1 MSATLSFL
9 GLTAAAP
16 ELLQPPIFNLPSE
29 LSHEILDPLLLAET
43 AELEILYP
51 EPDTLGTVIKAW
63 SSARS
68 PAWAKMAQ
76 ALEAEYNPIHNYDR
90 AESWTESK
98 NGSGQRSGTNDRTT
112 TGTGSSSGSLV
123 TDKAGYNS
131 QAATNPA
138 QRNTSTGTDQS
149 SGTQADEWSED
160 TSNEETVTRRGNV
173 SGNIGVT
180 TSQQMIESELELRK
194 MNLYQTIIQEF
205 KTMFCILVY

>member
-1 MSATLSFL
+1 MSATLSLL

-16 ELLQPPIFNLPSE
+16 ELLQPPIFNLPEE

-51 EPDTLGTVIKAW
+51 DPDTLGTVIKAW
-63 SSARS
+63 TTARA
-68 PAWAKMAQ
+68 PAWARMAQ

-98 NGSGQRSGTNDRTT
+98 TGSGQRSGTNDRST

-123 TDKAGYNS
+123 TDRAGYNS

-149 SGTQADEWSED
+149 SGTQADEWTED
-160 TSNEETVTRRGNV
+160 TSSEEAVTRQGNV

-180 TSQQMIESELELRK
+180 TSQQMIQSELELRK
-194 MNLYQTIIQEF
+194 TDLYQTIIQEF